1 MEFFLAWRQRHRQR
15 QRRRLRRQRLVIQSI
30 VVAKLSERWLVAV
43 EGGRELAGWEV
54 IAKWSELA
62 SSGGWTAGRLATFI
76 SIDTCSSSSSGSS
89 RDSDSSRICLHLA
102 ISTLPLSLLLPFTLP
117 LTSWGD
123 NAAFLTHKNVENQA
137 EIMRTNWA
145 TKVVL
150 RRKAEEEEQKAALVV
165 GAGGGGVGARPH
177 EYENARREN
186 SCHCLTQ
193 PTPTP
198 CPAPSKRSLCL
209 QLPRKGERRGEL
221 QATPWLA
228 SALALHYLPP
238 CRLPSP
244 SAAHYFIIRQ
254 LLLS

>member
-1 MEFFLAWRQRHRQR
+1 M
-15 QRRRLRRQRLVIQSI
+15 
-30 VVAKLSERWLVAV
+30 
-43 EGGRELAGWEV
+43 
-54 IAKWSELA
+54 
-62 SSGGWTAGRLATFI
+62 
-76 SIDTCSSSSSGSS
+76 
-89 RDSDSSRICLHLA
+89 
-102 ISTLPLSLLLPFTLP
+102 
-117 LTSWGD
+117 
-123 NAAFLTHKNVENQA
+123 
-137 EIMRTNWA
+137 
-145 TKVVL
+145 L

-228 SALALHYLPP
+228 SALALHCLPL
-238 CRLPSP
+238 CLPSP
-244 SAAHYFIIRQ
+244 SAATSSSDSSCCLNIYAFDIFVTRTWQRVAPSTSIKKLYAKSKLHVQHKQQQTGATTITTIATSII
-254 LLLS
+254 

>member
-1 MEFFLAWRQRHRQR
+1 MPPPSYLYP
-15 QRRRLRRQRLVIQSI
+15 
-30 VVAKLSERWLVAV
+30 
-43 EGGRELAGWEV
+43 
-54 IAKWSELA
+54 
-62 SSGGWTAGRLATFI
+62 
-76 SIDTCSSSSSGSS
+76 
-89 RDSDSSRICLHLA
+89 
-102 ISTLPLSLLLPFTLP
+102 PLSLLLPLTLP

-150 RRKAEEEEQKAALVV
+150 RRKTEKMEEKATLVV

-209 QLPRKGERRGEL
+209 QLLRGEREREGEL

-238 CRLPSP
+238 CLPSP